1 MSMGSHDK
9 RNRKKH
15 RFIYSFY
22 YALSGIITA
31 VKAERNLKIHLTLS
45 GVVIIL
51 GFSLSITLIEWL
63 VILIMVGGMLTAE
76 MMNSAIERVVD
87 LVTEDYHPLAKQAK
101 DIAAG
106 AVLFFAITSVL
117 IGVLIFGP
125 RLINLFVL

>member
-9 RNRKKH
+9 SNRKKH
-15 RFIYSFY
+15 RFIRSFY
-22 YALSGIITA
+22 YAISGIIVA

-45 GVVIIL
+45 GVVIIF
-51 GFSLSITLIEWL
+51 GFSLSITLMEWL
-63 VILIMVGGMLTAE
+63 VVLIMVGGMLAAE